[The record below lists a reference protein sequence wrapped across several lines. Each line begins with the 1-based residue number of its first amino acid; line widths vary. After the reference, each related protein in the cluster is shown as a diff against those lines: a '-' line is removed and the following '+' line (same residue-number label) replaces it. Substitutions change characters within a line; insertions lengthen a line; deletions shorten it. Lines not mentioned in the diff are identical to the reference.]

1 MYTLISTTCPYPYR
15 GCIFTSNNNG
25 VYIHVHIIRQKGI
38 ELDMVTEKTARQLTI
53 QESKD
58 TNIWDINSE
67 IIIMYMYIMQVCIY
81 LSINLCFYQ
90 GLMLYSTYKTHQI
103 YILICTSCTYT
114 LYMYM
119 NTPIIF
125 TLVLTYTHPFVNIY
139 IHVLVC
145 ITCTYTPV
153 SIACT

>member
-1 MYTLISTTCPYPYR
+1 
-15 GCIFTSNNNG
+15 
-25 VYIHVHIIRQKGI
+25 
-38 ELDMVTEKTARQLTI
+38 
-53 QESKD
+53 
-58 TNIWDINSE
+58 
-67 IIIMYMYIMQVCIY
+67 
-81 LSINLCFYQ
+81 
-90 GLMLYSTYKTHQI
+90 
-103 YILICTSCTYT
+103 
-114 LYMYM
+114 MYM